1 MDNELIITEHL
12 SRCRQYGKRANLKT
26 GVTRKQSTS
35 NFAKKRTFLPPMI
48 HVRKFA
54 YQVVRNVRFPEIW
67 RALLSLRLERVP
79 CGKICL

>member
-35 NFAKKRTFLPPMI
+35 NFAKKRTFLTP
-48 HVRKFA
+48 
-54 YQVVRNVRFPEIW
+54 
-67 RALLSLRLERVP
+67 
-79 CGKICL
+79 